1 MRCIFAF
8 TFIFSSLV
16 CAESA
21 PPLVTSVTLRGT
33 LLHVTLAT
41 QVGRPYDAGA
51 IDRDVHQL
59 WSTGRFGDI
68 RVRTE
73 QQPDGAGVIF
83 DVVEAHRPA
92 PPKPAAPEN
101 THAQQVK
108 VVNFIGEPGID
119 PKQLRR
125 ALRALNPHRIFPG
138 IPGLWNGWRLYRDY
152 TRAAVD
158 ADLARLRSLYL
169 SKGYFDAAVR
179 IDSTELRE
187 KDAAVTFF
195 VRSGPHYE
203 TSPPIPQVCSSLL
216 VERRAAER
224 LGILDF
230 SAALHVQPVANSS
243 NAVNLYTAVDRGRNY
258 RIGRMDFTG
267 NRHLSDAIVRS
278 NLLLDEGQPL
288 DQLLLRKSAG
298 RINQMGAFE
307 PIAADGIAIHTN
319 ESTGLADISIHL
331 KERKRGAW
339 NISGP
344 VGPAS
349 FGGPLNGS
357 LSARLPSWGRGL
369 IELSSYTASLSLI
382 AFANPLL
389 PGLSIFKHSTLLPL
403 LALSR
408 PFVPGQGWKSGFS
421 IVPQLGWRATGL
433 IYATSQIQHR
443 LDPLLA
449 GDRGLVSEL
458 PVAVD
463 GPNSSGTMF
472 CEPPAQRLASLRIAA
487 SLSLRLLGALT
498 GL

>member
-1 MRCIFAF
+1 M
-8 TFIFSSLV
+8 V
-16 CAESA
+16 K
-21 PPLVTSVTLRGT
+21 SVTLRGT
-33 LLHVTLAT
+33 LLKVNLAT
-41 QVGRPYDAGA
+41 QVGQTYDAGA

-73 QQPDGAGVIF
+73 QQPGGAEVIF
-83 DVVEAHRPA
+83 DVVEARHREHA
-92 PPKPAAPEN
+92 RPAAPESLH
-101 THAQQVK
+101 TQHVK
-108 VVNFIGEPGID
+108 AVNFVGEPGID
-119 PKQLRR
+119 PEQLRR
-125 ALRALNPHRIFPG
+125 ALRALDPHRILPG

-152 TRAAVD
+152 SSDAVQ

-169 SKGYFDAAVR
+169 SKGYFDSVVR

-203 TSPPIPQVCSSLL
+203 TSRPIPQVCSSLL
-216 VERRAAER
+216 AERRAAER
-224 LGILDF
+224 QGILEF
-230 SAALHVQPVANSS
+230 SATLHVQPVGGSS
-243 NAVNLYTAVDRGRNY
+243 RAVNLDSIVDRGRPY
-258 RIGRMDFTG
+258 IVGRIDFTG
-267 NRHLSDAIVRS
+267 NRHSSDAIVRS
-278 NLLLDEGQPL
+278 NFLLEEGQPL

-307 PIAADGIAIHTN
+307 PIAARGIAIHTHDT
-319 ESTGLADISIHL
+319 TGLADLSIHL

-357 LSARLPSWGRGL
+357 VSSRLPFWGRGL
-369 IELSSYTASLSLI
+369 LELSSYTASVSLI

-389 PGLSIFKHSTLLPL
+389 PSLSIFKHSTLLPV

-408 PFVPGQGWKSGFS
+408 PFVPGEGWKSGFS

-443 LDPLLA
+443 LEPLLA
-449 GDRGLVSEL
+449 GDRGLISEL
-458 PVAVD
+458 PVTVD
-463 GPNSSGTMF
+463 GPSGSGTMF

-487 SLSLRLLGALT
+487 SLSLRLLGAVT